1 MKIAC
6 ISLGCPKNQV
16 DLDVMVHILLSAGH
30 ETVADLGEADV
41 ILVNTCGFIESAKTE
56 AIENIL
62 EACSYKQV
70 NPNLKV
76 VVTGCLAERYRSQI
90 EEEIP
95 EVDAVVG
102 CASNKAID
110 SIVARLFSGEEHL
123 ESYGLKKDF
132 PLGGKRVI
140 GTPAHYAYL
149 KIAEGCNNR
158 CHYCAIPGIRGP
170 LRSREMADCVA
181 EARWLA
187 GEGVKELIIVAQD
200 PTAYGEDWGKPGSI
214 CELLDLSLIHI
225 SEPTRH

>member
-62 EACSYKQV
+62 EACSYKQA

-76 VVTGCLAERYRSQI
+76 IVTGCLAERYRSQI

-95 EVDAVVG
+95 ERGRGGGHVPPTRPLIPSWHGFSTVRSMTGKLRPQERSARWA
-102 CASNKAID
+102 ASA
-110 SIVARLFSGEEHL
+110 SSARL
-123 ESYGLKKDF
+123 
-132 PLGGKRVI
+132 
-140 GTPAHYAYL
+140 
-149 KIAEGCNNR
+149 
-158 CHYCAIPGIRGP
+158 
-170 LRSREMADCVA
+170 
-181 EARWLA
+181 
-187 GEGVKELIIVAQD
+187 
-200 PTAYGEDWGKPGSI
+200 PTMR
-214 CELLDLSLIHI
+214 
-225 SEPTRH
+225 T

>member
-62 EACSYKQV
+62 EACAYKQQ
-70 NPNLKV
+70 NPELKV
-76 VVTGCLAERYRSQI
+76 IVTGCLAERYRSQI

-95 EVDAVVG
+95 EVTLWWAVPPTRPLTPSWPACSTVRTIW
-102 CASNKAID
+102 KAT
-110 SIVARLFSGEEHL
+110 VP
-123 ESYGLKKDF
+123 KKDF

-170 LRSREMADCVA
+170 LHSRDRSEERRV
-181 EARWLA
+181 
-187 GEGVKELIIVAQD
+187 GKECRL
-200 PTAYGEDWGKPGSI
+200 
-214 CELLDLSLIHI
+214 
-225 SEPTRH
+225 

>member
-30 ETVADLGEADV
+30 ETVADLAEADV

-62 EACSYKQV
+62 EACSYKQQ
-70 NPNLKV
+70 NPELKV
-76 VVTGCLAERYRSQI
+76 IVTGCLAERYRSQI

-110 SIVARLFSGEEHL
+110 TIVERLFHGEDHL
-123 ESYGLKKDF
+123 ESYGAKKDF

-140 GTPAHYAYL
+140 GTPAHYEIGRAS
-149 KIAEGCNNR
+149 C
-158 CHYCAIPGIRGP
+158 
-170 LRSREMADCVA
+170 RERV
-181 EARWLA
+181 
-187 GEGVKELIIVAQD
+187 
-200 PTAYGEDWGKPGSI
+200 
-214 CELLDLSLIHI
+214 
-225 SEPTRH
+225 